1 MDAEQG
7 QLSPCILA
15 AWQPANRPKL
25 LISFVSSRK
34 HSQYISVPLW
44 AYQDLSR
51 YLNLTLH
58 LVTLAR
64 HSHQSTLAH
73 YPMLAGPAGPA
84 GWCDECDALIWRL
97 LLLWWWLWSTVWAL
111 AWAAM
116 SCLSLRQ
123 LRVSSIPMGQARER
137 LWQGEDMIEQYWT
150 SFVFSLVKVCYG
162 FLSSYVDISMYCV
175 CFRGALLFIA
185 RFLFQIG
192 LGILGLSQR

>member
-34 HSQYISVPLW
+34 HSQYISGPIRVFEFDSALGDVGSSFSPK
-44 AYQDLSR
+44 
-51 YLNLTLH
+51 
-58 LVTLAR
+58 
-64 HSHQSTLAH
+64 QSTLSDACRL
-73 YPMLAGPAGPA
+73 M
-84 GWCDECDALIWRL
+84 WCSYLEAALTL
-97 LLLWWWLWSTVWAL
+97 MMAL
-111 AWAAM
+111 VPYSLSLSL

-123 LRVSSIPMGQARER
+123 LRVSSIRPMGQARER